1 MSYSQTANQIFLY
14 SFKAWFGSIP
24 SDLREQ
30 VADLYLSRYKKI
42 ILWGTGFDPTA
53 DKFDALYT
61 DMSWVKVDRKT
72 SNMEQEDLTHYTD
85 MLVNIAQQPVLIPIF

>member
-1 MSYSQTANQIFLY
+1 MKCKKSHEIYHFIN
-14 SFKAWFGSIP
+14 KAWSGSIP
-24 SDLREQ
+24 SKLREQ

-42 ILWGTGFDPTA
+42 ILWGTGFDPTS

-72 SNMEQEDLTHYTD
+72 SNMEQEDLSHYTD
-85 MLVNIAQQPVLIPIF
+85 MLVKYL